1 MLDPRRLQLLAEVGR
16 QGSIAAAAHALERT
30 AAGVSQQLALLE
42 REAGV
47 PLLDRGARSVRLTP
61 AGARL
66 AALADELTSL
76 LDGAEREMAAFGTL
90 AAGQVTLGAFPTAAA
105 TLLPPA
111 IAAFSRR
118 HPGVEVRLLEA
129 EPAELER
136 LVAHG
141 DADVA
146 ITYTYALVERER
158 PLPRGLASRPLVD
171 EPVLAA
177 LPATRT
183 WPAEVALRRLARDR
197 WIAPRDEMAGAE
209 HLRRACVAAG
219 FEPDIRVRTN
229 DYLVVQ
235 ALIGAGLG
243 IALIPRMAVRRTRG
257 VVVRPVRGAG
267 LVREIALL
275 VAPANGNPA
284 VPPMI
289 AAVERA
295 AGTAAGSPN

>member
-16 QGSIAAAAHALERT
+16 QGSIAAAAHALGRT

-47 PLLDRGARSVRLTP
+47 SLLDRGARSVRLTP

-66 AALADELTSL
+66 AAVADELTSL

-105 TLLPPA
+105 ALVPAA

-118 HPGVEVRLLEA
+118 HPGVEVRLVEA
-129 EPAELER
+129 EPAELEQ
-136 LVAHG
+136 LVARG
-141 DADVA
+141 AADIA

-158 PLPRGLASRPLVD
+158 ALPRGLESRPLVD

-177 LPATRT
+177 LPATRA

-197 WIAPRDEMAGAE
+197 WIAPRDDMAGAE

-243 IALIPRMAVRRTRG
+243 IALVPRMAVRRTRG

-275 VAPANGNPA
+275 VAITNGNPA

-289 AAVERA
+289 AALERA

>member
-16 QGSIAAAAHALERT
+16 HGSIAAAAHELDRT

-61 AGARL
+61 AGVRL
-66 AALADELTSL
+66 AGVADELTAL

-90 AAGQVTLGAFPTAAA
+90 AAGQIALGVFPTAAA
-105 TLLPPA
+105 ALVPDA
-111 IAAFSRR
+111 IAAFTRR
-118 HPGVEVRLLEA
+118 HPGVDVRLVEA

-136 LVAHG
+136 LVARG

-158 PLPRGLASRPLVD
+158 PLPRGVTVRPLVA

-177 LPATRT
+177 LPGVRE
-183 WPAEVALRRLARDR
+183 WPDEVALRRLARDR

-235 ALIGAGLG
+235 ALVGAGLG
-243 IALIPRMAVRRTRG
+243 IALVPRMAVRRTRG

-275 VAPANGNPA
+275 VGLASANPA

-289 AAVERA
+289 AALERA
-295 AGTAAGSPN
+295 AGTPVASTN

>member
-16 QGSIAAAAHALERT
+16 QGSIAAAAHALGRT

-47 PLLDRGARSVRLTP
+47 SLLDRGARSVRLTP

-66 AALADELTSL
+66 AAVADELTSL

-105 TLLPPA
+105 ALVPAA

-118 HPGVEVRLLEA
+118 HPGVEVRLVEA
-129 EPAELER
+129 EPAELEQ
-136 LVAHG
+136 LVARG
-141 DADVA
+141 AADIA

-158 PLPRGLASRPLVD
+158 ALPRGLESRPLVD

-177 LPATRT
+177 LPATRA

-197 WIAPRDEMAGAE
+197 WIAPRDDMAGAE

-243 IALIPRMAVRRTRG
+243 IALVPRMAVRRTRG

-275 VAPANGNPA
+275 VAITNGNPA
-284 VPPMI
+284 APPMI
-289 AAVERA
+289 AALERA

>member
-16 QGSIAAAAHALERT
+16 HGSIAAAAHVLDRT

-66 AALADELTSL
+66 AAVADELTAL
-76 LDGAEREMAAFGTL
+76 LDGAEREMASFGTL
-90 AAGQVTLGAFPTAAA
+90 AAGQIGLGAFPTAAA
-105 TLLPPA
+105 SLVPGA

-118 HPGVEVRLLEA
+118 HPGVDVRLVEA
-129 EPAELER
+129 EPAELEQ
-136 LVAHG
+136 LVVRG
-141 DADVA
+141 VADVA
-146 ITYTYALVERER
+146 ITYSYALVERER
-158 PLPRGLASRPLVD
+158 PLPRGVTSRALVE

-177 LPATRT
+177 LPGRRE
-183 WPAEVALRRLARDR
+183 WPAEVTLRRLARDR
-197 WIAPRDEMAGAE
+197 WIAPRDDMAGAE

-229 DYLVVQ
+229 DYLVAQ
-235 ALIGAGLG
+235 ALVGAGLG
-243 IALIPRMAVRRTRG
+243 IALVPRMAVRRTRG

-267 LVREIALL
+267 LAREIALL
-275 VAPANGNPA
+275 QAMGNGNPA

-289 AAVERA
+289 AALERA
-295 AGTAAGSPN
+295 AGTGAGGPN

>member
-16 QGSIAAAAHALERT
+16 HGSIAAAAHELDRT

-61 AGARL
+61 AGVRL
-66 AALADELTSL
+66 AAVADEVGSL
-76 LDGAEREMAAFGTL
+76 LDAADREMAAFGTL

-105 TLLPPA
+105 ALLPGA
-111 IAAFSRR
+111 IAAFTRR
-118 HPGVEVRLLEA
+118 HPGVDLRLVEA
-129 EPAELER
+129 EPAELEQ
-136 LVAHG
+136 LVARG
-141 DADVA
+141 EVDVA
-146 ITYTYALVERER
+146 VTYTYALVERER
-158 PLPRGLASRPLVD
+158 PLPRGLLARPLVQ

-177 LPATRT
+177 LPATRE
-183 WPAEVALRRLARDR
+183 WPDEVALRRLARDR

-219 FEPDIRVRTN
+219 FEPDIRVRSN

-235 ALIGAGLG
+235 ALVGAGLG
-243 IALIPRMAVRRTRG
+243 IALVPRMAVRRTRG

-275 VAPANGNPA
+275 VGLASANPA
-284 VPPMI
+284 VPPVI
-289 AAVERA
+289 AALERA
-295 AGTAAGSPN
+295 AGTASGGPN

>member
-16 QGSIAAAAHALERT
+16 RGSIAAAAHALDRT

-47 PLLDRGARSVRLTP
+47 ALLDRGARSVRLTP

-66 AALADELTSL
+66 AEVAGELTAL
-76 LDGAEREMAAFGTL
+76 LEGAGREMAAFGTL
-90 AAGQVTLGAFPTAAA
+90 AAGQIALGAFPTAAA
-105 TLLPPA
+105 ALVPGA

-118 HPGVEVRLLEA
+118 HPGVDVRLVEA
-129 EPAELER
+129 EPAELEQ
-136 LVAHG
+136 LVARG

-146 ITYTYALVERER
+146 VTYTYALVERER
-158 PLPRGLASRPLVD
+158 QLPRGLQVRPLVA

-177 LPATRT
+177 LPARRE
-183 WPAEVALRRLARDR
+183 WPEQVALRRLARDR
-197 WIAPRDEMAGAE
+197 WIAPRDEMAGAD

-235 ALIGAGLG
+235 ALVGAGLG
-243 IALIPRMAVRRTRG
+243 IALVPRMAVRRTRG
-257 VVVRPVRGAG
+257 VIVRPVRGAG

-275 VAPANGNPA
+275 VGGANRNPA
-284 VPPMI
+284 VAPMI
-289 AAVERA
+289 AALERV
-295 AGTAAGSPN
+295 AGTAAGGPN